1 MNKKPVFRPEPHHID
16 NLEYNTERDHLILP
30 EYGRHFQRLANSIRK
45 MEDPE
50 EQRVY
55 IEKTIDL
62 IIQLFPQSKTVDNYR
77 EKLWHDIYYMAD
89 FDLKVL
95 PPSGIRPTLEDQM
108 LKPSRLR
115 YPQHEVQYRHYGY
128 NVEKLI
134 DKAIGMEEGPV
145 RDEFAQVIGTY
156 MKLSY
161 RIWSKEHF
169 VSDDVIKQDLQHI
182 SGGQLNIDEDAELD
196 ANMSNQTKKRFANPT
211 SVLAPPP
218 KWKKKKKPAP
228 VRNKNRNINGNR

>member
-1 MNKKPVFRPEPHHID
+1 MSELKKIQ
-16 NLEYNTERDHLILP
+16 NLEYNTHRDHLILP
-30 EYGRHFQRLANSIRK
+30 EYGRYFQKLANSIRK
-45 MEDPE
+45 IDDQE
-50 EQRVY
+50 EQRIY

-108 LKPSRLR
+108 LNPSRLK
-115 YPQHEVQYRHYGY
+115 YPQHHLRYRHYGY
-128 NVEKLI
+128 NVESLI
-134 DKAIGMEEGPV
+134 EKAIGMEEGPV

-161 RIWSKEHF
+161 RLWSKEHF
-169 VSDDVIKQDLQHI
+169 VSDDVIRQDLLQM
-182 SGGQLNIDEDAELD
+182 SNGKLRIDEDAELD
-196 ANMSNQTKKRFANPT
+196 ASMSNQTKKRFANQT

-218 KWKKKKKPAP
+218 KWKKKKKTPLS
-228 VRNKNRNINGNR
+228 RNKNRNNNGNR